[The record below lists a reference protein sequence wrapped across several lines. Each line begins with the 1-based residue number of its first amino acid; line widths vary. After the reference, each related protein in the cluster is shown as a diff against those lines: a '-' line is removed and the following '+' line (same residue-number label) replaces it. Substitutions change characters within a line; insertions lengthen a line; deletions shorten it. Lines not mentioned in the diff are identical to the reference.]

1 MTETPKAVQFG
12 SAVVTEWSDFALD
25 KFVAPELSKFTAA
38 SIPDVSQYKEG
49 REWWVRNFFLSSM
62 LRGTPDPP
70 YRQYMLNFL
79 RRAELSF
86 QQYEFARERT
96 LKYLESPRNRGTGN
110 YMAAIGHWE
119 VFLSQ
124 AWHAYLLLSYMAGLN
139 GQGIF
144 KPGDNSEAERLNFL
158 YNRSKHA
165 EKSINGAFYPEDSTL
180 CLWLCNNGLKVTSD
194 HQTDG
199 HLTFLEMFGVLE
211 DLGKWADRVQDPA
224 TLREKLVQDMDNPET
239 N

>member
-1 MTETPKAVQFG
+1 VVQLG
-12 SAVVTEWSDFALD
+12 SAVVTEWSDYALD
-25 KFVAPELSKFTAA
+25 KFVAPEMSKFTAA
-38 SIPDVSQYKEG
+38 SIPDVGEYNES

-86 QQYEFARERT
+86 QQYELARDRT
-96 LKYLESPRNRGTGN
+96 LKYLESPRNKGTGN

-119 VFLSQ
+119 VFLGQ
-124 AWHAYLLLSYMAGLN
+124 AWHAYLLLSYMAGQN

-144 KPGDNSEAERLNFL
+144 ESGDNSEAERLNFL

-165 EKSINGAFYPEDSTL
+165 EKSINGAFYPEDGTL
-180 CLWLCNNGLKVTSD
+180 CLWLCNDGLKVTSGS
-194 HQTDG
+194 QTDG
-199 HLTFLEMFGVLE
+199 QLTFLEMFSILE
-211 DLGKWADRVQDPA
+211 GLGKWADMVQDPV
-224 TLREKLVQDMDNPET
+224 TLREKFIQDMGNPDQEA
-239 N
+239 

>member
-1 MTETPKAVQFG
+1 
-12 SAVVTEWSDFALD
+12 
-25 KFVAPELSKFTAA
+25 
-38 SIPDVSQYKEG
+38 
-49 REWWVRNFFLSSM
+49 
-62 LRGTPDPP
+62 
-70 YRQYMLNFL
+70 
-79 RRAELSF
+79 
-86 QQYEFARERT
+86 
-96 LKYLESPRNRGTGN
+96 
-110 YMAAIGHWE
+110 
-119 VFLSQ
+119 
-124 AWHAYLLLSYMAGLN
+124 
-139 GQGIF
+139 
-144 KPGDNSEAERLNFL
+144 LNFL